1 MKKII
6 ILSVFLASV
15 ISSALLAFDNSSTP
29 SNNNEGLRKSAALN
43 DPSALEITKPN
54 NHTFYVQF

>member
-6 ILSVFLASV
+6 ILSVVLLSV
-15 ISSALLAFDNSSTP
+15 ISSALLALDSSTNP
-29 SNNNEGLRKSAALN
+29 SNNNEGLRKSGVLN

>member
-6 ILSVFLASV
+6 ILSVVLSSV
-15 ISSALLAFDNSSTP
+15 ITALLAFDSSNTP
-29 SNNNEGLRKSAALN
+29 STNYEGLKKTSVLN
-43 DPSALEITKPN
+43 NPSVLEITKPN

>member
-6 ILSVFLASV
+6 ILSVVLFSV
-15 ISSALLAFDNSSTP
+15 ISALLAFDSSSTP
-29 SNNNEGLRKSAALN
+29 SNNNEGLRKSAVLN
-43 DPSALEITKPN
+43 NPSALEITKPN

>member
-6 ILSVFLASV
+6 ILSTVLSSV
-15 ISSALLAFDNSSTP
+15 ISSALLAFDSSNTP
-29 SNNNEGLRKSAALN
+29 SNNNEGLRKSAGLN
-43 DPSALEITKPN
+43 NPSVLEITKPN